1 MVEKSAS
8 LSKFKVIQSTVL
20 YQEIIKIRCLN
31 SRRFCQVL
39 EHLNVY
45 NVCLH
50 VVVVAS
56 VPSVVYFF
64 SSFASH
70 YACTV
75 CFFPPFSYRRRLCWF
90 RSSLFSVLC
99 LQHSKHEHIVCNSM
113 LVRIESGVSVSVR
126 DIHTHTQQN
135 HATYRKT
142 DPRTRKMLMTTKT
155 GCKITEPMV
164 QLHLPALHVYF
175 ISSHSLIQFVTLY
188 VHCTMAFVC
197 ERTIR
202 LKQTYKYID
211 SNVKVKKES
220 KKNCDKHIVFMH
232 AVTFF
237 PCPQFHN

>member
-1 MVEKSAS
+1 MSNEFIEFIVQKIILPIERWELVSSERQTCIDLQKSREKPVLVEKSAS

-75 CFFPPFSYRRRLCWF
+75 CFFST
-90 RSSLFSVLC
+90 V
-99 LQHSKHEHIVCNSM
+99 
-113 LVRIESGVSVSVR
+113 
-126 DIHTHTQQN
+126 
-135 HATYRKT
+135 
-142 DPRTRKMLMTTKT
+142 
-155 GCKITEPMV
+155 
-164 QLHLPALHVYF
+164 F
-175 ISSHSLIQFVTLY
+175 ISSPFVLVSVLSFFGVVSSTFEAWT
-188 VHCTMAFVC
+188 HCV
-197 ERTIR
+197 
-202 LKQTYKYID
+202 
-211 SNVKVKKES
+211 
-220 KKNCDKHIVFMH
+220 
-232 AVTFF
+232 
-237 PCPQFHN
+237 

>member
-1 MVEKSAS
+1 MYVFM
-8 LSKFKVIQSTVL
+8 LL
-20 YQEIIKIRCLN
+20 LLLRCLQ
-31 SRRFCQVL
+31 S
-39 EHLNVY
+39 Y
-45 NVCLH
+45 I
-50 VVVVAS
+50 
-56 VPSVVYFF
+56 FF

-126 DIHTHTQQN
+126 DIHTHTHTQQN

-232 AVTFF
+232 VVTFF